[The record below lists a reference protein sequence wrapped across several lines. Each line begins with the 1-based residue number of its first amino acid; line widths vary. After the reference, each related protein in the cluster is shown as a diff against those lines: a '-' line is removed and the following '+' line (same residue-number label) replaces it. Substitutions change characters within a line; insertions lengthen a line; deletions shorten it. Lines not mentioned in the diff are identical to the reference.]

1 MIMKRV
7 AVLII
12 FSLFCFTVQAQSG
25 YIKVSKGKV
34 IEGDFFKSKI
44 FMLKDF
50 TNAVVKFSNGE
61 MHEAKININALS
73 QSLRF
78 IGPSGDTLSAV
89 DEKKISSVSSG
100 RLLFFKI
107 DNQYIQII
115 NTDGET
121 SLGLARNLNVG
132 SESLT
137 GAYGGKNEVSSI
149 QKIQVF
155 DYENKIEKVVSD
167 ATLFFDYRENLFIV
181 HKGKL
186 LLFTRRNLQK
196 LYPNEKEFIEEY
208 YSTHSVNQNN
218 TNEMISLYSQ
228 VVSNSK

>member
-1 MIMKRV
+1 MKRV

-12 FSLFCFTVQAQSG
+12 FSLFCFTIQAQSG

-34 IEGDFFKSKI
+34 VEGDFFKSKI

-50 TNAVVKFSNGE
+50 TNAVVKFSSGE
-61 MHEAKININALS
+61 MYEAKLNIHALS
-73 QSLRF
+73 QTIRF

-89 DEKKISSVSSG
+89 DEKMISSVSAG
-100 RLLFFKI
+100 RLLFFKVN
-107 DNQYIQII
+107 NQYIQII

-121 SLGLARNLNVG
+121 SLGLARNLNIG
-132 SESLT
+132 AESLA

-149 QKIQVF
+149 QKIEVF

-186 LLFTRRNLQK
+186 LLFTKRNLQK
-196 LYPNEKEFIEEY
+196 FYPNQKAFIEEY
-208 YSTHSVNQNN
+208 YSAHSVNQNN
-218 TNEMISLYSQ
+218 TSEIISLYSQ
-228 VVSNSK
+228 IITNNK